1 VAVGG
6 RPVAMNSTSDG
17 TDVEPEL
24 VAEAPVGAPAPA
36 EVHHDLR
43 PESTVDLRD
52 GAPGGAPVT
61 PTLWSEH
68 TERGALR
75 DLLNRTRPL
84 GIEVL
89 HDRQPEGAIHPID
102 HLVVAPSGVW
112 VIDSMGDT
120 GRVHG
125 AEATDFLRPA
135 WRLFVGGVD
144 RTVLVDDVRRRAGV
158 VRNVLVANG
167 EGRVPVRPLLCFSDL
182 ALGSVTPPFVLA
194 GVLVTSRR
202 HVVEPFSVAPGL
214 DRSSRRWVRDI
225 LADNLPGLA

>member
-1 VAVGG
+1 
-6 RPVAMNSTSDG
+6 M
-17 TDVEPEL
+17 
-24 VAEAPVGAPAPA
+24 
-36 EVHHDLR
+36 
-43 PESTVDLRD
+43 
-52 GAPGGAPVT
+52 
-61 PTLWSEH
+61 
-68 TERGALR
+68 
-75 DLLNRTRPL
+75 
-84 GIEVL
+84 
-89 HDRQPEGAIHPID
+89 
-102 HLVVAPSGVW
+102 VVAPSGVW

-167 EGRVPVRPLLCFSDL
+167 EGRVPVRPILCFSDA
-182 ALGSVTPPFVLA
+182 ALGSVTPPFVMA

-214 DRSSRRWVRDI
+214 DRSTRRWVRDI
-225 LADNLPGLA
+225 LSAHLPGLP

>member
-1 VAVGG
+1 M
-6 RPVAMNSTSDG
+6 PVA
-17 TDVEPEL
+17 
-24 VAEAPVGAPAPA
+24 
-36 EVHHDLR
+36 
-43 PESTVDLRD
+43 
-52 GAPGGAPVT
+52 

-68 TERGALR
+68 SERGALR

-89 HDRQPEGAIHPID
+89 HDRQPEAALHPLD
-102 HLVVAPSGVW
+102 HVVVAPSGVW

-167 EGRVPVRPLLCFSDL
+167 EGRVPVRPILCFSDA
-182 ALGSVTPPFVLA
+182 ALGSVTPPFVMA

-225 LADNLPGLA
+225 LSAHLPGLT